1 MVKITE
7 TAINQITKEYQDIL
21 QTGEIPLIR
30 LTMELC
36 WGGPKLRLALEES
49 ASDDDEI
56 IEQSG
61 VQFLVKNKDQAY
73 LDHAKIDYVK
83 NVFGQGQ
90 YLVLRI

>member
-1 MVKITE
+1 M
-7 TAINQITKEYQDIL
+7 
-21 QTGEIPLIR
+21 
-30 LTMELC
+30 
-36 WGGPKLRLALEES
+36 ALEES